1 MWSRWINLNWKI
13 SHMERKDVIEAI
25 ELSEGMLR
33 IADRGMEK
41 CENDTCI
48 VLYGA
53 IRDCAYRIKRLVK
66 DYIPT

>member
-1 MWSRWINLNWKI
+1 
-13 SHMERKDVIEAI
+13 MERKEVIEAI
-25 ELSEGMLR
+25 ELSDGMLR

-41 CENDTCI
+41 CEIEDCI

-66 DYIPT
+66 DYIPPQ